1 MGILKMTEVE
11 EGCFPGMKAPEFSS
25 LAFHK
30 DKIGHFELS
39 SLKGKWVLLV
49 FYPIDFG
56 YIAPS
61 ELIEINRLKEDR
73 VVVAVSTGSCL
84 SKSAWASIPFE
95 KGGIEGVD
103 FPLVEDLNFE
113 ISKKYGML
121 KENRG
126 FTYRG
131 FFLVCPEG
139 FILYRST
146 TDLSIGLGVK
156 ECMRLYDA
164 AKAGCT
170 PPGWTPGTATMQPTF
185 YTDSLFPE
193 QKAGAK
199 RSEKENPSSNEPA
212 SNVDTK
218 TGSDPSMKTTTNT
231 LAINENKS
239 VNSSE
244 KMEICD
250 SDSCRLT
257 FYHSKYIHD
266 VPKHS
271 KSPF

>member
-1 MGILKMTEVE
+1 MTEVE
-11 EGCFPGMKAPEFSS
+11 EGCFPGMKAPDFSS

-73 VVVAVSTGSCL
+73 IVVAVSTGSCL

-121 KENRG
+121 KKNRG

-139 FILYRST
+139 MIAYKSI
-146 TDLSIGLGVK
+146 TDFPIGLGIK

-170 PPGWTPGTATMQPTF
+170 PPGWTPGTSTTKPTF
-185 YTDSLFPE
+185 YTKSLFQE
-193 QKAGAK
+193 DKTDSEGK
-199 RSEKENPSSNEPA
+199 SRRSLSEKVSGKTVSQEPG
-212 SNVDTK
+212 SNVDKK
-218 TGSDPSMKTTTNT
+218 TTSDPSVQATVSNATVATKETGSKVEHT
-231 LAINENKS
+231 
-239 VNSSE
+239 SSSSHSTE
-244 KMEICD
+244 KV
-250 SDSCRLT
+250 SLQ
-257 FYHSKYIHD
+257 SK
-266 VPKHS
+266 PSTS
-271 KSPF
+271 KGK